1 MCGIAGIWQPGSA
14 TSCVDVAGMLSQLEH
29 RGPDDEGLWQNH
41 GLVLGQRRLA
51 ILDLSEAG
59 HQPMLS
65 KSGQL
70 AITFNGEIY
79 NFLELRKELEGS
91 GKRFH
96 SQTDT
101 EVLLSGYEQWGTAVL
116 ERLVGMFAF
125 ALWDSTRQSLFLA
138 RDRAGEKPLY
148 YAHSAEAEGFAFS
161 SELAALKDVEWI
173 DFSMDETGLASYLHY
188 GYIPAPYTIYRGVRK
203 LPAGHAMTV
212 AETGVQIWRYWD
224 PLTFAQAPRLELSE
238 AAAAEQLDALLKQ
251 AVKGQM
257 IADVPLGAFLSGGID
272 SSAVVAMMSELAS
285 GPVKTFTIGFDI
297 PNYDEAAYA
306 EAVAKHLRTEHT
318 TEYLTE
324 KDALDLVSVVPEM
337 YGEPFADQ
345 SALPT
350 HLVSQVARK
359 QVTVSLSGDGG
370 DELFGGYLW
379 YKYLDRLQ
387 KLRISNPAAGLLRPL
402 VARMPGRWSRLAPLL
417 GQPLSEVH
425 RGFMNNFNREEVRA
439 LVPVGSCL
447 REFERSWALGDSY
460 PHQQKAMLADFLTFM
475 TDDVLA
481 KVDRAAMATS
491 LETRAPL
498 LDHRLMEFSLQLP
511 ETYLKNKS
519 LLRQVVYKRIPQ
531 DLLARPKQG
540 FAVPVHKWLRNELR
554 DLLVDALAPS
564 QVQAMGLHDT
574 KLVSNLITEHLT
586 GKRNHSSRLWT
597 LLVLSLWHEHQKQ
610 PSRYQASLR
619 VS

>member
-1 MCGIAGIWQPGSA
+1 
-14 TSCVDVAGMLSQLEH
+14 
-29 RGPDDEGLWQNH
+29 
-41 GLVLGQRRLA
+41 
-51 ILDLSEAG
+51 
-59 HQPMLS
+59 MLS

-101 EVLLSGYEQWGTAVL
+101 EVLLGGYEQWGTAVL
-116 ERLVGMFAF
+116 EHLVGMFAF
-125 ALWDSTRQSLFLA
+125 ALWDSARQSLFLA

-148 YAHSAEAEGFAFS
+148 YAHSAEGFAFS

-173 DFSMDETGLASYLHY
+173 DFSIDETGLASYLHY
-188 GYIPAPYTIYRGVRK
+188 GYIPAPYTIYQGIRK

-238 AAAAEQLDALLKQ
+238 DAAAEQLDALLKQ

-306 EAVAKHLRTEHT
+306 EAVAKHLHTEHT

-359 QVTVSLSGDGG
+359 HVTVSLSGDGG

-379 YKYLDRLQ
+379 YRYLDRLK

-447 REFERSWALGDSY
+447 REFERSWALGDAYS
-460 PHQQKAMLADFLTFM
+460 HQQKAMLADFLTFM

-511 ETYLKNKS
+511 ATHLKNKS

-554 DLLVDALAPS
+554 DLLIDALAPS
-564 QVQAMGLHDT
+564 QVQAMGLHDA
-574 KLVSNLITEHLT
+574 KLVSKLITEHLM

-597 LLVLSLWHEHQKQ
+597 LLVLSLWHDHQKQ
-610 PSRYQASLR
+610 PSRYQASLQ